1 MHEHS
6 LIIEEYNE
14 NNKLKKKKTYYEYET
29 IELSYEKKYKF
40 KCNECQIYN
49 NNIFYGI
56 NTNYESKNYEI
67 LYPDFKEDFETIIL
81 GNLEEKLKY
90 FYNLYVKF
98 SIENENLK
106 KENEKIKK
114 EKLKKEKLKNE
125 IEYMNKNKK
134 LNNEIQNFKKEN
146 ENLKNENENLKKENE
161 ELKLNIENL
170 NSNYENI
177 LKKYEKYLNENDN
190 LKLDIYYLKKNKN
203 LRNEKEFNK
212 NIEYDKNNNK
222 NINKNLIEK
231 ENENKINLGLN
242 FFNDNYNGAYD
253 IIIDIK
259 SIANLNNEGWEINYS
274 NREFYN
280 SKKDCPTITIGVI
293 GNGNKGKSFF
303 LEKLS
308 DYNIPKGFNVKTK
321 GLSIRYAEKE
331 DHNLTILD
339 SAGQETPLLNN
350 NNEIDNEYLL
360 RDKLNTELF
369 IQKFIILKSKILF
382 IVVGNITLSEQKL
395 ITRIK
400 KEGKN
405 KQIFI
410 IHNLQIYQTKDQVE
424 DYIENTLK
432 KMYKIQ
438 ERIFQN
444 FNGTYEKNTYNKFFV
459 EEEDENENKNI
470 VHLILIND
478 YCENSD
484 YYNLSTFN
492 FIKRE
497 LEVVKERQIF
507 PVIEE
512 CKKFI
517 FKFSQENFEEN
528 IINEDSIELKYIDE
542 NTDKLYINNM
552 SIIKLKKLVIDEFG
566 NIDIDNG
573 YNPEYSYYILDDLF
587 YINIEFPGG
596 GDVDIEIKE
605 LKNYQLFIING
616 KLKEDQK
623 INNNTNKIEYKYST
637 RKNFNFNLL
646 IKIPNNLIYIY
657 DLVANEYNKGLIT
670 YKYKI
675 KKIKSYERT
684 DYF

>member
-1 MHEHS
+1 MEAIIMHEHS
-6 LIIEEYNE
+6 LNIREYNE
-14 NNKLKKKKTYYEYET
+14 NNKYENKKTYYEFDS
-29 IELSYEKKYKF
+29 IKLSYEKKYKF

-56 NTNYESKNYEI
+56 NTNYESKDYKI
-67 LYPDFKEDFETIIL
+67 LYPDFKEDLETIIL
-81 GNLEEKLKY
+81 GNDKEKLKY
-90 FYNLYVKF
+90 FYNLYVNF
-98 SIENENLK
+98 SKDNKNLKNENEKLKKEIEYLKNNKKSNNVIQNLKKENENLK
-106 KENEKIKK
+106 KENEK
-114 EKLKKEKLKNE
+114 
-125 IEYMNKNKK
+125 
-134 LNNEIQNFKKEN
+134 
-146 ENLKNENENLKKENE
+146 
-161 ELKLNIENL
+161 LKLNIEKYKKLNDENKILNDKKENL
-170 NSNYENI
+170 NIQYEI
-177 LKKYEKYLNENDN
+177 SLKF
-190 LKLDIYYLKKNKN
+190 LKKNQN
-203 LRNEKEFNK
+203 LRNEKVFNEK
-212 NIEYDKNNNK
+212 IAYDKNNKK

-231 ENENKINLGLN
+231 ENEKENNLGN
-242 FFNDNYNGAYD
+242 FLNDNYNGFYD

-259 SIANLNNEGWEINYS
+259 SIANLNKEGWEINYS

-303 LEKLS
+303 LQKLS
-308 DYNIPKGFNVKTK
+308 EYNIPKGFNVKTK

-410 IHNLQIYQTKDQVE
+410 IHNLQIFQTKEQVE

-444 FNGTYEKNTYNKFFV
+444 FTGTDKKNTYNKFFV
-459 EEEDENENKNI
+459 EEDDENENKNI

-478 YCENSD
+478 YCENNE

-512 CKKFI
+512 CKNFI
-517 FKFSQENFEEN
+517 INFSRKNFEKN
-528 IINEDSIELKYIDE
+528 IINENSIELKYIDE
-542 NTDKLYINNM
+542 NTDKLYINNFNN
-552 SIIKLKKLVIDEFG
+552 IKLKKLVIDEIG
-566 NIDIDNG
+566 NIHIDNG

-587 YINIEFPGG
+587 YINIELPRGG
-596 GDVDIEIKE
+596 NVDIKIKE
-605 LKNYQLFIING
+605 IQNYQLFIING
-616 KLKEDQK
+616 KLKEDNN
-623 INNNTNKIEYKYST
+623 INNNRNKIEYKYST

-646 IKIPNNLIYIY
+646 IKIPNNLIFIY
-657 DLVANEYNKGLIT
+657 DYVTSEFKSGILT

-675 KKIKSYERT
+675 KKIESYERT
-684 DYF
+684 DYY

>member
-1 MHEHS
+1 MKY
-6 LIIEEYNE
+6 LILCSDGCENFNERNFYGFKDERYINKYNDGSKYHQFIIDEVLKKVLLGDEFERVEYHISNTNKIEIDFKKKLEEKDKYIKELEREIKKLKNNILNEQNNQKNYKMYEESIKKINE
-14 NNKLKKKKTYYEYET
+14 NNNGLKFSNDDKDGFYDIIVDITSIKNLNTTGWLVKYPNKDKGRDYYKKKKDE
-29 IELSYEKKYKF
+29 
-40 KCNECQIYN
+40 
-49 NNIFYGI
+49 
-56 NTNYESKNYEI
+56 
-67 LYPDFKEDFETIIL
+67 
-81 GNLEEKLKY
+81 
-90 FYNLYVKF
+90 
-98 SIENENLK
+98 
-106 KENEKIKK
+106 
-114 EKLKKEKLKNE
+114 
-125 IEYMNKNKK
+125 
-134 LNNEIQNFKKEN
+134 
-146 ENLKNENENLKKENE
+146 
-161 ELKLNIENL
+161 
-170 NSNYENI
+170 
-177 LKKYEKYLNENDN
+177 
-190 LKLDIYYLKKNKN
+190 
-203 LRNEKEFNK
+203 
-212 NIEYDKNNNK
+212 
-222 NINKNLIEK
+222 
-231 ENENKINLGLN
+231 
-242 FFNDNYNGAYD
+242 
-253 IIIDIK
+253 
-259 SIANLNNEGWEINYS
+259 
-274 NREFYN
+274 
-280 SKKDCPTITIGVI
+280 PTIVVGVI

-303 LEKLS
+303 LQKLS
-308 DYNIPKGFNVKTK
+308 EYNIPKGFNVKTK

-512 CKKFI
+512 CKNFI
-517 FKFSQENFEEN
+517 FNFSQENFEEN

-542 NTDKLYINNM
+542 NTDKLY
-552 SIIKLKKLVIDEFG
+552 
-566 NIDIDNG
+566 
-573 YNPEYSYYILDDLF
+573 
-587 YINIEFPGG
+587 
-596 GDVDIEIKE
+596 
-605 LKNYQLFIING
+605 
-616 KLKEDQK
+616 
-623 INNNTNKIEYKYST
+623 NNN
-637 RKNFNFNLL
+637 FNN
-646 IKIPNNLIYIY
+646 IK
-657 DLVANEYNKGLIT
+657 
-670 YKYKI
+670 
-675 KKIKSYERT
+675 
-684 DYF
+684 

>member
-1 MHEHS
+1 
-6 LIIEEYNE
+6 
-14 NNKLKKKKTYYEYET
+14 
-29 IELSYEKKYKF
+29 
-40 KCNECQIYN
+40 
-49 NNIFYGI
+49 
-56 NTNYESKNYEI
+56 
-67 LYPDFKEDFETIIL
+67 
-81 GNLEEKLKY
+81 
-90 FYNLYVKF
+90 
-98 SIENENLK
+98 
-106 KENEKIKK
+106 
-114 EKLKKEKLKNE
+114 LKN
-125 IEYMNKNKK
+125 NKK

-161 ELKLNIENL
+161 NLKLNIENFKNL
-170 NSNYENI
+170 NEENKN
-177 LKKYEKYLNENDN
+177 LKIENDNLLKEYGKFLNENDN
-190 LKLDIYYLKKNKN
+190 LKLDIYYLKKNHN
-203 LRNEKEFNK
+203 LRNEKVFNEK
-212 NIEYDKNNNK
+212 IAYDKNNKK

-231 ENENKINLGLN
+231 ENEKKNNLGLN
-242 FFNDNYNGAYD
+242 FLNDNYNGSYD

-303 LEKLS
+303 LQKLS
-308 DYNIPKGFNVKTK
+308 EYNIPKGFNVKTK
-321 GLSIRYAEKE
+321 GLSIRYAVKE

-410 IHNLQIYQTKDQVE
+410 IHNLQIFQTKEQVE

-432 KMYKIQ
+432 KIYKIQ

-444 FNGTYEKNTYNKFFV
+444 FTGTDKKNTYNKFFV
-459 EEEDENENKNI
+459 EEDDENENKNI

-478 YCENSD
+478 YCENNE

-528 IINEDSIELKYIDE
+528 IINENSIELKYIDE
-542 NTDKLYINNM
+542 NTDKIYINNLKN
-552 SIIKLKKLVIDEFG
+552 IKLKKLLIDEIG
-566 NIDIDNG
+566 NVHIDNG

-587 YINIEFPGG
+587 YINIELPGG
-596 GDVDIEIKE
+596 GDVKIKNQEIQ
-605 LKNYQLFIING
+605 NYQLFIING
-616 KLKEDQK
+616 KLNEDNN
-623 INNNTNKIEYKYST
+623 INNNRNKIEYKYST

-657 DLVANEYNKGLIT
+657 DLIEDKFDKGVIT

-675 KKIKSYERT
+675 KKIDNYVRT